1 MNPIS
6 KYDVYFGGKQN
17 GFYSF
22 TYDLGNDFFTLF
34 PDPPVHEGNLTA
46 HLKLEKKS
54 NLLILD
60 FEISG
65 HLSLICDNCLESFL
79 SPVSLTAKQF
89 VKLGDNYEEL
99 DETTVSIPRNN
110 EKINIAQWIF
120 ETIALSI
127 PIRKVHPLDKNGNP
141 TCNPEMLQKI
151 ENLSYNKNQTEKD
164 PRWDKLT
171 TLLN

>member
-34 PDPPVHEGNLTA
+34 PNLPVREGSLTA
-46 HLKLEKKS
+46 HLELEKKS

-60 FEISG
+60 FKITG
-65 HLSLICDNCLESFL
+65 RLIFVCDNCLESF
-79 SPVSLTAKQF
+79 SSSVSLTAKQF
-89 VKLGDNYEEL
+89 VKLDDNYEEL
-99 DETTVSIPRNN
+99 DDTTISIPRNS
-110 EKINIAQWIF
+110 EKINIAQWVF
-120 ETIALSI
+120 EAIALSI

-151 ENLSYNKNQTEKD
+151 ETLSHKNQIEKD

-171 TLLN
+171 ALLN